1 MLESLGAPPPQPGS
15 GPAPGI
21 TRSKAEGKPGKETDG
36 KAKQR
41 RKLGVGVTQLEW
53 REVHHDSFWM
63 VLNGVAGREERQRM
77 GNCFPPPSPQIFI
90 AFKSPGLTQGLA
102 AS

>member
-1 MLESLGAPPPQPGS
+1 MGHVVGVSTRAPPGS
-15 GPAPGI
+15 GPALGI
-21 TRSKAEGKPGKETDG
+21 TRSKAEGKPGRETDG

-41 RKLGVGVTQLEW
+41 RKPGVGVTQLEW

-63 VLNGVAGREERQRM
+63 GLNGEAGREERQRRWEIAS
-77 GNCFPPPSPQIFI
+77 PPQIFI
-90 AFKSPGLTQGLA
+90 AVKSPGLTQGLA

>member
-1 MLESLGAPPPQPGS
+1 MLGSLRGPPPPLGS

-21 TRSKAEGKPGKETDG
+21 ARAEAEGKPGRETDG

-53 REVHHDSFWM
+53 REVHHDSFWK
-63 VLNGVAGREERQRM
+63 VLNGEAGREERQR
-77 GNCFPPPSPQIFI
+77 GWEIASPPHIFI
-90 AFKSPGLTQGLA
+90 AVKSAGLTQGLA